1 MKTAWSGELLISS
14 TVMKIYL
21 SKSCQNFPAVF
32 FLGLIWLIECKVP
45 LDCVMLMDVFANFIL
60 RNYGYICGK
69 LIQTLSSGL
78 GGNLFFNA
86 LEIFNIKMIMPS
98 ADAIV
103 IIVLRYFIVF
113 TYLYDTLKSTPSS
126 MDDPY
131 EQFLECRSYWLSI
144 YMVLTLNYILRRN
157 FLSGG
162 NEERLNVALKVV
174 YFIFSQYFQNWIL
187 M

>member
-1 MKTAWSGELLISS
+1 
-14 TVMKIYL
+14 
-21 SKSCQNFPAVF
+21 
-32 FLGLIWLIECKVP
+32 
-45 LDCVMLMDVFANFIL
+45 MLMDVFANFIL
-60 RNYGYICGK
+60 RNYRYICGK

-131 EQFLECRSYWLSI
+131 EQFLECRSY
-144 YMVLTLNYILRRN
+144 
-157 FLSGG
+157 
-162 NEERLNVALKVV
+162 
-174 YFIFSQYFQNWIL
+174 
-187 M
+187 